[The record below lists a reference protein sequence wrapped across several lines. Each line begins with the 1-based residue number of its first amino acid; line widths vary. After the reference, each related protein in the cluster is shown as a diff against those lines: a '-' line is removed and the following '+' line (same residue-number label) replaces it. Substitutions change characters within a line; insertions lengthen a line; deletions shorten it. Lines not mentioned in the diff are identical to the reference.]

1 VLGSFIGFVLMFT
14 GVAHAQSIFVD
25 KNSTASYEDGSA
37 PAPFRT
43 ITRGLDLARKIRLGS
58 SEENIKASPATINVH
73 VAPSLTPY
81 VGSFDPAVFDP
92 VSPSYD
98 PSKERLP
105 LLLNIPRL
113 NLRGETR
120 LVEGED
126 GLPAAIIQG
135 TETTI
140 RSDRPQTQK
149 QYMVMATRT
158 FRISSSGFP
167 EPEEWAGDDVTIT
180 GFWLQADE
188 ARELPSTLIAMDG
201 VTGFAAYG
209 NVLVGAG
216 NGIWT
221 RLASGRIEGNLA
233 VNNAVGFYLTGGSNR
248 FPATVR
254 LLGNRVSNTVTLPAG
269 LGLVG
274 AGETGNRRRDLDFG
288 ANRHQFVRVPLPAI
302 FSRALTPDE
311 VPDSIY
317 AEVVGNEFNGSTQN
331 GIRIT
336 GYLQD
341 PYSLVPGED
350 ETANVTAVF
359 SGNVSKSNMHYGL
372 VVDAGQIA
380 LGDRRMVKMD
390 LSFDNTTLE
399 GNAFGPAIFSLWR
412 YPGSISLGTTMPFSL
427 PSPTFAHDSTIDA
440 CGDVTRFHYDNRQD
454 PHPPTNPAP
463 TNNRLIV
470 NNVELTGYLV
480 DIFFEAPANGH
491 ACSQ

>member
-1 VLGSFIGFVLMFT
+1 
-14 GVAHAQSIFVD
+14 
-25 KNSTASYEDGSA
+25 
-37 PAPFRT
+37 
-43 ITRGLDLARKIRLGS
+43 
-58 SEENIKASPATINVH
+58 
-73 VAPSLTPY
+73 

-113 NLRGETR
+113 NLRGGTA
-120 LVEGED
+120 LAEGED
-126 GLPAAIIQG
+126 GLPAAVVQG

-167 EPEEWAGDDVTIT
+167 EPEEWAGDYVTIT
-180 GFWLQADE
+180 GFWLQAEE
-188 ARELPSTLIAMDG
+188 ARELPSALIAMDG

-209 NVLVGAG
+209 NVLVGGG

-248 FPATVR
+248 LPAAVR
-254 LLGNRVSNTVTLPAG
+254 LLGNRVTNTGTTPAG

-288 ANRHQFVRVPLPAI
+288 ANRHQFVRVPLPAT

-317 AEVVGNEFNGSTQN
+317 AEVVGNEFSGSTQT

-350 ETANVTAVF
+350 ETANITAVF
-359 SGNVSKSNMHYGL
+359 SDNVSKSNTHYGL

-390 LSFDNTTLE
+390 LSFDNTMLE
-399 GNAFGPAIFSLWR
+399 GNGFGPAIFSLWR
-412 YPGSISLGTTMPFSL
+412 YPGSISIGPQPDFIPTTMPFLMSN
-427 PSPTFAHDSTIDA
+427 PRFAHDSTIEA

-454 PHPPTNPAP
+454 PDPPTNPAP

-480 DIFFEAPANGH
+480 DTFFEAPANGQ
-491 ACSQ
+491 ACLQ